1 MKHHR
6 HKSQNALKR
15 MKVKPTVSLD
25 RSEMDKRVFDLVLK
39 TLYNSANRSGL
50 HIENEIFAPSK
61 VKIAPHETGRLWEV
75 MISSGWVSPV
85 IGFGNAGKL
94 ELTKA
99 GYQFMATFGGYSEYL
114 TSVANSQQ
122 QPQTIILPIQV
133 QAEEEHTMQPATQE
147 LPAPAEVGKVAHK
160 NGRKKRRAHR

>member
-25 RSEMDKRVFDLVLK
+25 RSEMDKRVFDVVLK
-39 TLYNSANRSGL
+39 TLYNNAHRSGL
-50 HIENEIFAPSK
+50 HIENEIFRPSNIK
-61 VKIAPHETGRLWEV
+61 VPPHEAGRIWEV
-75 MISSGWVSPV
+75 MMSSGWVSPV

-99 GYQFMATFGGYSEYL
+99 GYQLMSMFGGYSEYL
-114 TSVANSQQ
+114 TSVENSQH

-133 QAEEEHTMQPATQE
+133 QADEEEEQKATQ
-147 LPAPAEVGKVAHK
+147 LPAPGDVNKVAQK
-160 NGRKKRRAHR
+160 SNKKRKRGHK